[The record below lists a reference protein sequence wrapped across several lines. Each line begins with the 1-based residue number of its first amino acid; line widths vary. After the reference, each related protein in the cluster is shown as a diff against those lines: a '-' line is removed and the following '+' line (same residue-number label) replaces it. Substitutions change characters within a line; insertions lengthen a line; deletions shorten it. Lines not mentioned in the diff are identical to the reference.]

1 MEFSHDA
8 SWQNF
13 EEIFNAKLPIK
24 EAWKGIIDFH
34 EQQKPKAYWSELRQL
49 NVEAEQAGFIGWIE
63 QIVSASPVSKRT
75 LALWIGITKLFDEEN
90 EREYYAIYL
99 QGSDKYDNKS
109 IEWAE
114 LPTYEPEHNYGLVEV
129 LSQMDQLLRNDEED
143 YTFLDWMLP
152 LAYIALTFDEII
164 RTKRLNKNLFLQ
176 GKNKLYVSTG
186 FEEGDYVNLTA
197 IE

>member
-13 EEIFNAKLPIK
+13 EEVFNAKLPIA
-24 EAWKGIIDFH
+24 EAWKLIIDFH
-34 EQQKPKAYWSELRQL
+34 EQQKPKDYWSEIRKL
-49 NVEAEQAGFIGWIE
+49 NVEGEQSDIICWIE
-63 QIVSASPVSKRT
+63 QIVSASPISKRT
-75 LALWIGITKLFDEEN
+75 IAIWIGISKLFDEEN

-99 QGSDKYDNKS
+99 QGSDKYDEKT

-114 LPTYEPEHNYGLVEV
+114 EPTYEPEHNYGLVDV
-129 LSQMDQLLRNDEED
+129 LSQMDQLLHKDVED

-152 LAYIALTFDEII
+152 LAYIALTFDDII
-164 RTKRLNKNLFLQ
+164 RTNRLKKELFLT
-176 GKNKLYVSTG
+176 GKTKLYVSAG
-186 FEEGDYVNLTA
+186 FEEGDYMNLTA